1 VTDCAVCRW
10 AEMTRAQRLRS
21 RLRRLVLPPSVAE
34 VRAHQAHAFAGVFR
48 AFAGWLRGRR
58 TTNTG
63 SGTRGL
69 GTPWNWSG
77 CSVTWGGR
85 PFLVRPAA
93 DPTRTG

>member
-48 AFAGWLRGRR
+48 AFAGVAAR
-58 TTNTG
+58 TPYDEH
-63 SGTRGL
+63 RE
-69 GTPWNWSG
+69 
-77 CSVTWGGR
+77 R
-85 PFLVRPAA
+85 YA
-93 DPTRTG
+93 RTGDPVELERMLRHVGGPPVPGQAGG